1 MLSLKRS
8 IVAGLCLLTAL
19 IWSPG
24 TSEAQVADT
33 IVVTIQGK
41 IDQVILTA
49 EFVTPPRVGDTVFF
63 RADVYDEDGDPATGF
78 VYHWA
83 SEDPTAL
90 QIDQLEG
97 NRARGIALKKS
108 TVRVWVMIEPITSL
122 EIAVLQQDGSL
133 DWGRRIEATALE
145 QQFQLCGYLHRRGV
159 LVAESPG
166 PPACPIVFL
175 PPATP
180 AMWPGPMIHRSLPWP
195 RFYALTQR
203 R

>member
-1 MLSLKRS
+1 VRKWSRS
-8 IVAGLCLLTAL
+8 TVAVLLPLVAL

-49 EFVTPPRVGDTVFF
+49 EFVTPPRVGDTIFF
-63 RADVYDEDGDPATGF
+63 RADVYDEEGDPATGF

-145 QQFQLCGYLHRRGV
+145 QQFQLCAYLHRRGV

-166 PPACPIVFL
+166 PPTCPTVFL
-175 PPATP
+175 PEAMPAF
-180 AMWPGPMIHRSLPWP
+180 WPGAPIQRAVPWN
-195 RFYALTQR
+195 ALMAMGSR
-203 R
+203 